1 MLIVLDS
8 SSALLFVFR
17 HTRLKLST
25 IQGTWIAKMPTYFPL
40 KCFLGGKF
48 DSWFVTTVAYQFKL
62 DRYES
67 LKKRW
72 IKRIDRRIIRKN
84 FSLPILDL
92 TCSGGLF
99 VFSIERRCDCIC
111 YSIHHE
117 CTGFFKYREIQ
128 YFLQA
133 GVRWHT
139 TSCSSELRAR
149 NPIGTNRAAPIP
161 AGAHSVL
168 CSTLGRA
175 VKKSV
180 EYGFQTKDHLEA

>member
-1 MLIVLDS
+1 MLIVLDN

-17 HTRLKLST
+17 HTRLKLFT

-48 DSWFVTTVAYQFKL
+48 DSWFVTTVAYQFKV

-99 VFSIERRCDCIC
+99 LSSIERRCECIFH
-111 YSIHHE
+111 STHHD

-133 GVRWHT
+133 GVRLTYYFLFIRAASPQSHWDKTSRSHPCWCPLRIVLYPR
-139 TSCSSELRAR
+139 TSC
-149 NPIGTNRAAPIP
+149 
-161 AGAHSVL
+161 
-168 CSTLGRA
+168 
-175 VKKSV
+175 
-180 EYGFQTKDHLEA
+180 